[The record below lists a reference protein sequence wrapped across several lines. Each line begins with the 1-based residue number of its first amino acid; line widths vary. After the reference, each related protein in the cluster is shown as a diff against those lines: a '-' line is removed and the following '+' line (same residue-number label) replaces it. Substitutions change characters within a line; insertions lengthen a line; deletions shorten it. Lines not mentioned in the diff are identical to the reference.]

1 MLYSITVIAKILTK
15 TMVSSFSQINQKM
28 MKSALMK
35 DLYYEIERLKQGL
48 TPLSLLIF
56 SMLVAILL
64 YTYVCQEK
72 RVRHFIETS
81 YAYS

>member
-1 MLYSITVIAKILTK
+1 
-15 TMVSSFSQINQKM
+15 M

-56 SMLVAILL
+56 SMLVENLL

-72 RVRHFIETS
+72 RIRHFIEP
-81 YAYS
+81 

>member
-1 MLYSITVIAKILTK
+1 
-15 TMVSSFSQINQKM
+15 

-56 SMLVAILL
+56 SMLVENLL

-72 RVRHFIETS
+72 RIRHFIEP
-81 YAYS
+81 